1 MAEIGS
7 ALPRVPV
14 SLPDRIERA
23 CEPSIRAARHG
34 QLSASLAQE
43 LASGD
48 VVATD
53 RTLAALPRTSL
64 LPLLRHV
71 FSKAASWCLFHVEYM
86 DSLVAILRALG
97 TNTVLEVCA
106 GSGTL
111 IEPMRLRGL
120 TWHAADARPPP
131 HAYGVMAAQAID
143 AIRNTDLMPT
153 GTQGRVVFWSW
164 WSTAA
169 QSKKRK
175 AQTYPV
181 QAADDAALM
190 AEAPPLSPPE
200 DVLVVRESLAR
211 GDIIIFVGEPRGG
224 LTGSLALW
232 DGPWHIR
239 AAADLWSELY
249 EARIPEQGRDGIP
262 THRELFADVVQWPGF
277 SDRTWVIVDGGDGCA
292 AR

>member
-1 MAEIGS
+1 M
-7 ALPRVPV
+7 
-14 SLPDRIERA
+14 
-23 CEPSIRAARHG
+23 
-34 QLSASLAQE
+34 
-43 LASGD
+43 
-48 VVATD
+48 ATD

-224 LTGSLALW
+224 LQVRSHCGTGLGTFEPRLIFGVNCMRPESPSKDAMGSPPIVSSL
-232 DGPWHIR
+232 PR
-239 AAADLWSELY
+239 N
-249 EARIPEQGRDGIP
+249 
-262 THRELFADVVQWPGF
+262 
-277 SDRTWVIVDGGDGCA
+277 
-292 AR
+292 